1 MSPKPYLASH
11 LGSVASAYTD
21 LRLSGEVKE
30 ALVERT
36 LRELDLLV
44 PQMERST
51 LELDPE
57 RKTLGDVDR
66 TRLNYNRTRE
76 LMLDR
81 LTDLESVSS
90 SAVVTA
96 IDHLERMIMR
106 GLDQRGL
113 RRRRIRTDEHHQVAS
128 SPRSIEGTGSWLH
141 NGPNAR
147 AILGGSLGAV
157 ARGLQRRR
165 AHGPIGPQ
173 VGSDVRRDACER

>member
-1 MSPKPYLASH
+1 MSPKPYAASH

-90 SAVVTA
+90 VK
-96 IDHLERMIMR
+96 
-106 GLDQRGL
+106 
-113 RRRRIRTDEHHQVAS
+113 
-128 SPRSIEGTGSWLH
+128 RS
-141 NGPNAR
+141 
-147 AILGGSLGAV
+147 
-157 ARGLQRRR
+157 
-165 AHGPIGPQ
+165 
-173 VGSDVRRDACER
+173 